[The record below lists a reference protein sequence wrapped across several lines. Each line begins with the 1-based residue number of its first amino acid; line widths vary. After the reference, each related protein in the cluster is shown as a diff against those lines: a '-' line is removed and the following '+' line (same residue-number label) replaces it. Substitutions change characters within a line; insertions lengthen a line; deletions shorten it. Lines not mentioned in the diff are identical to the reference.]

1 MERKSQKVGTI
12 HLMWFSQTNFLKKKK
27 RCVTPLSNNI
37 SLNWVILASSGTI
50 ALSLAARSSAS
61 MAASFSESA
70 SFVSSFLQVLKT
82 EVVVRE
88 SFF

>member
-1 MERKSQKVGTI
+1 
-12 HLMWFSQTNFLKKKK
+12 
-27 RCVTPLSNNI
+27 
-37 SLNWVILASSGTI
+37 
-50 ALSLAARSSAS
+50 

-88 SFF
+88 SFFKRLMNQKEKGKKEFFTGIGLTSSFWLWLAPHLDSLQQQWIVLDPPC